1 VSLNTKL
8 YQTPK
13 PILLKLIMQWM
24 PSSPPPLQK
33 KSQTSLHWCYRSMAR
48 VDQLKTFLQATSQ
61 YYKYNVSIYMQE
73 VFIYAL
79 YWQNSY
85 SDNCC
90 NVISLLVLSITFFQQ
105 HFIITC
111 IFFLEGGWNIYI
123 LFVGYIHVFMAHISC
138 CSYFW

>member
-1 VSLNTKL
+1 VSLNNEL

-13 PILLKLIMQWM
+13 PLLAKLKMQWM
-24 PSSPPPLQK
+24 PSSPPTLQK
-33 KSQTSLHWCYRSMAR
+33 KSQTSLHWCYRSKAR

-61 YYKYNVSIYMQE
+61 YDKYNVSIHMQE

-79 YWQNSY
+79 WLLTEHLLRQLLQCYLI
-85 SDNCC
+85 
-90 NVISLLVLSITFFQQ
+90 ISSFHYIFSTALHNHM
-105 HFIITC
+105 HF
-111 IFFLEGGWNIYI
+111 FFLWNIYT